1 MQQQWKVLIE
11 HLYQDFIDFFLPNWT
26 GKIDFQRPA
35 TFLRLPERVV
45 QARPDAAQENLV
57 IGMRFRDQEMA
68 LLLLCL
74 EKVGYENASFS
85 QQLFQDFVA
94 VREEVAYKIP
104 ASILTVFLAN
114 SVPARYETHT
124 YEFAQTRLQLDFQ
137 KYVVREQY
145 LDDLWE
151 MVNPIAFAVAACR
164 LRLENQRHIRGRLES
179 KKRIAEK
186 LLNHY
191 LRQRINMDTILVL
204 LPFID
209 KTIDLPMEIETI
221 YRDEMRAFVASHTSI
236 SKADLVVLLQQ
247 FSTIQ

>member
-1 MQQQWKVLIE
+1 MQQQWKLLIE
-11 HLYQDFIDFFLPNWT
+11 HLYQDFIDFFLPDWT
-26 GKIDFQRPA
+26 DKIDFQRPA

-45 QARPDAAQENLV
+45 LSKPEAHQENLV
-57 IGMRFRDQEMA
+57 IGTRFRDQEMA

-74 EKVGYENASFS
+74 EKTGYDNVVFS

-104 ASILTVFLAN
+104 TTILTIFLAN
-114 SVPARYETHT
+114 SVPARYEQHE

-164 LRLENQRHIRGRLES
+164 LQLENQRHIRGRLES
-179 KKRIAEK
+179 KKVIAEK
-186 LLNHY
+186 LFKRY
-191 LRQRINMDTILVL
+191 IRQRINLDAVLVL
-204 LPFID
+204 LSFID
-209 KTIDLPMEIETI
+209 TTIDLPTEIETI
-221 YRDEMRAFVASHTSI
+221 YRDEMRAFVASQSLI
-236 SKADLVVLLQQ
+236 PKSGLEQLLQQ
-247 FSTIQ
+247 FPTT